1 MTESDIGTAIFG
13 DKLHRTMAHLKESL
27 AENILSTLQQVFLPK
42 HSGSGKVKNSDDT
55 SKVI

>member
-1 MTESDIGTAIFG
+1 MAESHIGPATFG
-13 DKLHRTMAHLKESL
+13 DERDRSMTRLEESL

-55 SKVI
+55 

>member
-1 MTESDIGTAIFG
+1 
-13 DKLHRTMAHLKESL
+13 MAHLKESL

-42 HSGSGKVKNSDDT
+42 HSGPGKVKNSDDT